1 LSQTITNKKKL
12 NFKLKKMGL
21 FSNDRGKY
29 CRKEWRAN
37 KKDTDMK
44 RGDYIDQCQY
54 DWDNPVEEE
63 EESNIPYISIG
74 IILVL
79 LVGAYFIFKK

>member
-1 LSQTITNKKKL
+1 
-12 NFKLKKMGL
+12 MGL

-37 KKDTDMK
+37 KNNTDLN
-44 RGDYIDQCQY
+44 RGDYIEQCHHDY
-54 DWDNPVEEE
+54 DISTNTTIYTAADEE